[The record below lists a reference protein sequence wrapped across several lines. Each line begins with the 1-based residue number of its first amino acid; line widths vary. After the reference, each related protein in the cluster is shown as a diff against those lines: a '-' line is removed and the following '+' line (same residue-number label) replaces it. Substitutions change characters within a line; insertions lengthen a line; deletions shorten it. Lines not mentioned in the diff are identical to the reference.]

1 MTPDLRAL
9 LEGGSPPEA
18 ELLCSAKGCRERAT
32 TGLRWNN
39 PRLHDADRR
48 KVWLS
53 CDDHVVTLSD
63 FLSMRGFLRDAV
75 PVEELAPTDG

>member
-1 MTPDLRAL
+1 MTPDLRGL
-9 LEGGSPPEA
+9 LDGSPAPDA
-18 ELLCSAKGCRERAT
+18 ELLCSAKGCRLPAT

-39 PRLHDADRR
+39 PRLHDAARR

-53 CDDHVVTLSD
+53 CDDHVAALSD

-75 PVEELAPTDG
+75 PVDRLEPTDG

>member
-1 MTPDLRAL
+1 MTP
-9 LEGGSPPEA
+9 
-18 ELLCSAKGCRERAT
+18 ELLCSAKGCRQHAT

-48 KVWLS
+48 KVWLA
-53 CDDHVVTLSD
+53 CDEHVGSLSD

-75 PVEELAPTDG
+75 PVGELEPADG